1 MTAHLSPGDVIPG
14 TRYRVLSR
22 VGEGAMGAIYAAEHI
37 DLEKRVALK
46 TLLPEIAQVPE
57 AVERFRQEARA
68 ASKIGSP
75 FICDV
80 TDFGSLPDG
89 QVFFVMEYL
98 QGQSLA
104 QVLDSERRLPPS
116 RAVGILRQ
124 VCKALGAAHEKGIIH
139 LDVKPDNVMLLSDK
153 QHADAVKVVDFGIA
167 GLLDHGGKE
176 EKIAGTPEY
185 IPPERATGA
194 GYDHRSDIYSLGV
207 MAYEMLTGDVP
218 FAGDNAVAVLRR
230 QVGEQPRPPSELI
243 ADLPPR
249 LEQLVLQMLAKDPG
263 ARPQQMKVVEALL
276 CEAQIEG
283 AFTTEWD
290 EALELPTVDDEWR
303 ARLAS
308 RMPGRARPRRGV
320 VVAAV
325 AVALLAVSVAL
336 YFGVI
341 REPKQIVKIVTVP
354 ATNTEEAEAVAA
366 LLEKADKAGR
376 AQRFVSPA
384 DDSALFYIASAE
396 AAAASLERTS
406 LGAQSLRKA
415 YASALSATGDEL
427 LDAGLRDLAI
437 VKFKEALQFSPDDS
451 DLARKAE
458 LTAAERQAIIRRPS
472 KPSAAPQA
480 QTPSPPRDELR
491 QAATAGF
498 LSAKAGRYSEARLA
512 LKQAVD
518 LDKEGQVTARLAD
531 ALRQQAAAAWDRGDH
546 RQARSLYQLVL
557 MVDPKDLEAQS
568 RSNLEIPSAP
578 VPAAEV
584 VPVAPLDPKEAKN
597 KDVRKSK
604 AIANKEAKDE
614 KEDGPRDV
622 AGSQAAVKAALL
634 AIAKGDLA
642 AAEAAFN
649 KGLRADPLNGDA
661 VAGLAEVAFERAN
674 YTASLDLARRA
685 TRLSP
690 RSPKPQIILGDA
702 YFKLLRF
709 IEAKSAYEAAIP
721 LAGGK
726 NPQIAARLD
735 RVNAKLAQ

>member
-22 VGEGAMGAIYAAEHI
+22 LGEGAMGAIYAAEHI

-98 QGQSLA
+98 HGQSLA
-104 QVLDSERRLPPS
+104 QVLDTERKLSPART
-116 RAVGILRQ
+116 VGILRQ

-153 QHADAVKVVDFGIA
+153 EHADAVKVVDFGIA

-194 GYDHRSDIYSLGV
+194 GFDHRSDVYSLGV
-207 MAYEMLTGDVP
+207 MAYEMLTGQVP
-218 FAGDNAVAVLRR
+218 FEGNDAVAVLRR
-230 QVGEQPRPPSELI
+230 QVGEQPRPPSELV
-243 ADLPPR
+243 ADLPPK
-249 LEQLVLQMLAKDPG
+249 LEQLILQMLSKDPG

-290 EALELPTVDDEWR
+290 EALPLPTVDDEWR
-303 ARLAS
+303 ARLVA
-308 RMPGRARPRRGV
+308 RMPGRARQRRGV
-320 VVAAV
+320 VLAAVGVALV
-325 AVALLAVSVAL
+325 AVAIAL

-341 REPKQIVKIVTVP
+341 RAPKSIIKIVTVP
-354 ATNTEEAEAVAA
+354 ATNTEEVEAVAG

-376 AQRFVSPA
+376 AQHFVEPA
-384 DDSALFYIASAE
+384 NDSALHYIAAAE
-396 AAAASLERTS
+396 TAAAELERTS

-415 YASALSATGDEL
+415 YASALAATGDEL

-437 VKFKEALQFSPDDS
+437 VKFKEALQFRPDDA

-458 LTAAERQAIIRRPS
+458 LTAAERQAIVKRPS
-472 KPSAAPQA
+472 KPTAQQPAPTA
-480 QTPSPPRDELR
+480 PPRDELR
-491 QAATAGF
+491 QAAAAGF
-498 LSAKAGRYSEARLA
+498 LAAKAGHYSEARLA
-512 LKQAVD
+512 LKQTVD

-531 ALRQQAAAAWDRGDH
+531 ALRQQGAGAWDRGYH

-568 RSNLEIPSAP
+568 RSNLEIPPPTPEPEAQ
-578 VPAAEV
+578 AAV
-584 VPVAPLDPKEAKN
+584 VEPKEAKAKGTRKPKTIAAN
-597 KDVRKSK
+597 EEKD
-604 AIANKEAKDE
+604 
-614 KEDGPRDV
+614 DGPRDI
-622 AGSQAAVKAALL
+622 AGAQMAVKTAQAAMAQ
-634 AIAKGDLA
+634 GDLA

-649 KGLRADPLNGDA
+649 KGLRADPLSGDA
-661 VAGLAEVAFERAN
+661 VAGLAEVSFERAN
-674 YTASLDLARRA
+674 YTSSLDLARRA
-685 TRLSP
+685 TKLSP
-690 RSPKPQIILGDA
+690 KSPKPQIILGDA

-709 IEAKSAYEAAIP
+709 AEAKSAYEAAVT
-721 LAGGK
+721 LSGNK
-726 NPQIAARLD
+726 NAQIAARLD
-735 RVNAKLAQ
+735 RVKAKLAQ